1 MNIQKKIKDYGF
13 TIAEVAEKMKNS
25 RGGIGIS
32 QGSLS
37 TALNANPT
45 ISRLQEIAD
54 IIGCTLPEL
63 VADNEDNNHVSVVC
77 PHCGKI
83 ITLDVHKIDKE

>member
-1 MNIQKKIKDYGF
+1 MDIKKKIREHGY

-54 IIGCTLPEL
+54 IIGCSLPEL
-63 VADNEDNNHVSVVC
+63 VADDNDNNKCEVLC
-77 PHCGKI
+77 PHCKKP
-83 ITLDVHKIDKE
+83 ITITICG

>member
-1 MNIQKKIKDYGF
+1 MNIQKKIKEHGY
-13 TIAEVAEKMKNS
+13 TITEVAEKMKNS
-25 RGGIGIS
+25 RGGVGIS

-45 ISRLQEIAD
+45 ISRLQEIAN
-54 IIGCTLPEL
+54 IIGCSLPEL
-63 VADNEDNNHVSVVC
+63 VADDNDNNKCKIRC

-83 ITLDVHKIDKE
+83 MTIEVCGK

>member
-1 MNIQKKIKDYGF
+1 MNIQKKIKEHGY

-25 RGGIGIS
+25 RGGVGIS

-45 ISRLQEIAD
+45 ISRLQEIAN
-54 IIGCTLPEL
+54 IIGCSLPEL
-63 VADNEDNNHVSVVC
+63 VADDNDNNKCEIRC
-77 PHCGKI
+77 PHC
-83 ITLDVHKIDKE
+83 HKSIRLSIQSDGND